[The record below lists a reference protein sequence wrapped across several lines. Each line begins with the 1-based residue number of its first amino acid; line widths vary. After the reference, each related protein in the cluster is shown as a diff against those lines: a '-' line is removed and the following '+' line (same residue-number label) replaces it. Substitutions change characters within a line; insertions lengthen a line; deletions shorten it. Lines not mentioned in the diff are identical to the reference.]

1 VAARAWDARPFA
13 DIDALH
19 AAMAR
24 AVATARAEEQLALIR
39 AHPELA
45 GKAALRGELTRE
57 SENEQG
63 RAGLNQC
70 SPAEL
75 ARLTELNQ
83 AYRAKFGFPFIL
95 AVAGHTRASI
105 IEIFSRRVGHDAAT
119 ERAECL
125 RQIGRIALIRL
136 RERFGG

>member
-1 VAARAWDARPFA
+1 
-13 DIDALH
+13 
-19 AAMAR
+19 
-24 AVATARAEEQLALIR
+24 
-39 AHPELA
+39 LA